1 MAEQSSILNTYPD
14 YECVIGIEV
23 HVQLNTKS
31 KIFCS
36 CSNEQSHEQ
45 NKNICQFVPKV
56 SKDSEYTVTQQF
68 EQFADPAGTSTEKS
82 RPLHYM
88 IIMVSQTFTRGHS
101 KADPS
106 GISCH
111 LGESRLPISSFW
123 YRARVGIIPLL
134 SLRCS
139 SATVGLRMQH
149 KEKSLGY
156 KIEKFS
162 M

>member
-1 MAEQSSILNTYPD
+1 M
-14 YECVIGIEV
+14 
-23 HVQLNTKS
+23 
-31 KIFCS
+31 
-36 CSNEQSHEQ
+36 
-45 NKNICQFVPKV
+45 PKV